1 MNEKEI
7 ANQNGCIVLPDGTKR
22 KVKKDQPVFNTY
34 QINQISME
42 FNLQADTA
50 TLLITL
56 CPLIEN
62 VLVGRAIGDLD
73 RAIDGLNAQNIGL
86 IYDRMIYG
94 QFNDNNHTLKLEEHR
109 VMFKD
114 DRDKINKMD
123 NKNQQQALKEF
134 VTGRKE
140 NQI

>member
-1 MNEKEI
+1 M
-7 ANQNGCIVLPDGTKR
+7 TKITKYGLTFD
-22 KVKKDQPVFNTY
+22 KVV
-34 QINQISME
+34 
-42 FNLQADTA
+42 
-50 TLLITL
+50 LITTERNNWRL
-56 CPLIEN
+56 LIEN
-62 VLVGRAIGDLD
+62 VLVSRAIGDLD

-109 VMFKD
+109 VMYKQ